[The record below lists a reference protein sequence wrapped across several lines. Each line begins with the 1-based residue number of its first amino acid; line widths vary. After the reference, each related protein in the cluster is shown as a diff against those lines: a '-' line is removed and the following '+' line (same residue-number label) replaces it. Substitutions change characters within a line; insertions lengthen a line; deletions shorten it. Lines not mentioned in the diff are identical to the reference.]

1 VRHFEAPRFPFD
13 TRKESA
19 ALRSDARLNE
29 WKRTHVDRKAKEK
42 KRRKRRKMGCC
53 GIIVFTVWELIAI
66 VAGLIALATNAWIM
80 PNSAGTACLLGVQGA
95 GLWTVCT
102 GKGTAIKDCSQVL
115 QADQTNATQTG
126 ENILN
131 QLESIPDQI
140 QSTSSWIFTS
150 DDECT
155 PISDQASVKNYYSA
169 LPVGAADAKDYWLY
183 IQSTRGLVACFCGL
197 GFFTILAFAAHRPG
211 RGGAAGCSHFLKS
224 LQISA
229 GICAIGVFVGM
240 LTQISQS
247 DDFVWKDFGASV
259 ESGWSNV
266 ANMWGWSWW
275 VFVGAVGWA
284 LLGWFVMCI
293 TFCCTP
299 NEAKY

>member
-1 VRHFEAPRFPFD
+1 
-13 TRKESA
+13 
-19 ALRSDARLNE
+19 
-29 WKRTHVDRKAKEK
+29 
-42 KRRKRRKMGCC
+42 MGCC